1 MTPLPVERGV
11 VGENGHRVILEEN
24 RPRISRE
31 DVCSLPQATVVG
43 LKASTS
49 RPVDGRRW
57 PAPLVSAN

>member
-43 LKASTS
+43 
-49 RPVDGRRW
+49 
-57 PAPLVSAN
+57 